1 MIKIKFEMPNCSR
14 QEWAKRPNSPKQL
27 EPRYQIYLPRNI
39 NPKIFTQKK
48 TKGFTKFHKK
58 ENICFT
64 KKWLPCYFST
74 GGWGGK
80 YHAKQ
85 CREASWKV
93 IIIIITIIITIIEI
107 IREGK
112 LQEMESRAEKLEQG
126 TVIFQV
132 GAAIPPPILNKDS
145 SSHPHVTNML
155 PSCHP
160 PATLMSPHVILLP
173 SSCNP
178 PNISSRASSFLKSS
192 WPQN

>member
-1 MIKIKFEMPNCSR
+1 MSKETQLSETAGAQVSDLSSKKY
-14 QEWAKRPNSPKQL
+14 QPKN
-27 EPRYQIYLPRNI
+27 IYT
-39 NPKIFTQKK
+39 KED
-48 TKGFTKFHKK
+48 KGFHKVSQKRKYLFHKK
-58 ENICFT
+58 VVAMLLFHR
-64 KKWLPCYFST
+64 WLRWQISCKTMQRSFLKGDHHHHHY
-74 GGWGGK
+74 
-80 YHAKQ
+80 YQHQ
-85 CREASWKV
+85 HHHH
-93 IIIIITIIITIIEI
+93 IIIITIVEI

-192 WPQN
+192 WPQNQLF